1 MSDVSPGPKKR
12 AIEKMVRQRATD
24 REPTPLLALV
34 SENLTHG
41 LWSAFQRLL
50 GEGTEIRA
58 QPPSLVRFADFCEAA
73 EPNSIF
79 GTFRL
84 SEWGGNGLIVMEP
97 RLVDVA
103 VETLLGG
110 GKMAGTVPEE
120 RELTTVDRAIAG
132 RFIRVVIDELARVLT
147 RTERSIGPLT
157 AKLVKLES
165 NARLLTVARR
175 DDSII
180 KTTYDVV
187 LSQGELGGRFD
198 LLLPDALLEPSPR
211 KLRHLEPSARHGTD
225 EPVPGPLLAILPD
238 TPLTLHAVVDRLTLS
253 LADIAAWREGT
264 LLPLGVGAELPI
276 ILYGEREAG
285 PGLGRQM
292 FVGRL
297 GASQGRKAVRIIAA
311 NEEFAEKPGAEVLP

>member
-1 MSDVSPGPKKR
+1 
-12 AIEKMVRQRATD
+12 
-24 REPTPLLALV
+24 V
-34 SENLTHG
+34 SENLTYG
-41 LWSAFQRLL
+41 MWSAAQRLL
-50 GEGTEIRA
+50 GDGTEVRA
-58 QPPSLVRFADFCEAA
+58 QPASLVRFADFCEGA
-73 EPNSIF
+73 EPNSVF

-103 VETLLGG
+103 VEALLGG
-110 GKMAGTVPEE
+110 GKVSGTVPAK
-120 RELTTVDRAIAG
+120 RELTTVDRTIAA
-132 RFIRVVIDELARVLT
+132 RFMRLAIDELARVLT

-175 DDSII
+175 DDLVV
-180 KTTYDVV
+180 KTSYDVV

-198 LLLPDALLEPSPR
+198 LLLPDAILEPSPR
-211 KLRHLEPSARHGTD
+211 KLRHLEPPARHGIE
-225 EPVPGPLLAILPD
+225 EPVAGPLLAILPD

-253 LADIAAWREGT
+253 LADIAMWQEGT
-264 LLPLGVGAELPI
+264 LLPLDVDAELPI
-276 ILYGEREAG
+276 TLYGEREAG

-311 NEEFAEKPGAEVLP
+311 NAESVEMPGAEVLP